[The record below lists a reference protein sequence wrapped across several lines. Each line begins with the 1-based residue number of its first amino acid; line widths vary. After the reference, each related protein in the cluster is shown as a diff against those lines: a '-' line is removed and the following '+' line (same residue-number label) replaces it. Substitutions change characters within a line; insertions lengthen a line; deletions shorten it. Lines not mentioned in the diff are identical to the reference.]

1 MRPYVTARRA
11 IVPLVTALA
20 SLACAA
26 ACNSAQGDPSDTTGG
41 GSKLR
46 IIVGFRVGGPYDL
59 HARILAKHLGSYLP
73 GHPDIIVENMP
84 GASGRMAVKHLATL
98 TKKDGLTI
106 GLLSH
111 TSAADLV
118 ESNLLG
124 DFDILGSPGPP
135 PQLVL
140 FSARSGITT
149 VDAWR
154 RAPKPPRFGSNG
166 PPTPPYVEPLIA
178 AAALGLPIQMVPG
191 YANSADVR
199 LAIEVGEVDAV
210 SVSLD
215 AYHTA
220 YRAADVRAVL
230 RFSAA
235 PIPGFDAPDA
245 MSIAP
250 DARARELLETGIY
263 MMAPMVR
270 FYVVP
275 RGTPAARVASL
286 REALEKTWVDP
297 RFLAD
302 ARAAGLSID
311 PVTAF
316 ALEQTVATL
325 AARPATLRD
334 LRSIL
339 QPH

>member
-1 MRPYVTARRA
+1 
-11 IVPLVTALA
+11 VTALA
-20 SLACAA
+20 VFACAA
-26 ACNSAQGDPSDTTGG
+26 ACNSTQSVASDTAFG
-41 GSKLR
+41 GSKVR
-46 IIVGFRVGGPYDL
+46 IIVGFRAGGPYDL
-59 HARILAKHLGSYLP
+59 HARVLARHLGRFLP
-73 GHPDIIVENMP
+73 EQPEIIIENMP
-84 GASGRMAVKHLATL
+84 GASGRMAVKHLATE
-98 TKKDGLTI
+98 TTADGLTI
-106 GLLSH
+106 GMLSQ
-111 TSAADLV
+111 TSAADLIG
-118 ESNLLG
+118 SNVLG
-124 DFDILGSPGPP
+124 DFEILGSPGPP
-135 PQLVL
+135 PQVVL
-140 FSARSGITT
+140 FSRRSGIAT

-154 RAPKPPRFGSNG
+154 HAPKPPRFGSNG

-199 LAIEVGEVDAV
+199 LAIDSGEVDAV
-210 SVSLD
+210 CVSLD

-220 YRAADVRAVL
+220 YQAADVRAVL

-235 PIPGFDAPDA
+235 PIPGLDAPDA
-245 MSIAP
+245 MSIAA

-275 RGTPAARVASL
+275 RGTPAARVALL

-297 RFLAD
+297 QFLAD
-302 ARAAGLSID
+302 AHAAGLTID
-311 PVTAF
+311 PVTAG

-325 AARPATLRD
+325 KARPATLSD

-339 QPH
+339 QSH

>member
-1 MRPYVTARRA
+1 MHSHVTDRRG
-11 IVPLVTALA
+11 IVPLVMALA
-20 SLACAA
+20 ALVCAA
-26 ACNSAQGDPSDTTGG
+26 ACNSSEGGASSTTFGE
-41 GSKLR
+41 SKLR
-46 IIVGFRVGGPYDL
+46 IVVGFRAGGPYDL
-59 HARILAKHLGSYLP
+59 HARVLAKHLGRHLP

-84 GASGRMAVKHLATL
+84 GASGRIAVKHLATM
-98 TKKDGLTI
+98 TKADGLTI

-111 TSAADLV
+111 TSASDLV
-118 ESNLLG
+118 ESNVLG
-124 DFDILGSPGPP
+124 DFAILGSPGPP
-135 PQLVL
+135 PQVVL
-140 FSARSGITT
+140 FSGRSGITT
-149 VDAWR
+149 VEAWR
-154 RAPKPPRFGSNG
+154 HAPRPPRFGSNG

-178 AAALGLPIQMVPG
+178 AAALGLPIQMVQG

-199 LAIEVGEVDAV
+199 LAIDGGEIDAV

-215 AYHTA
+215 AYHAA
-220 YRAADVRAVL
+220 YQAADVHPVL

-235 PIPGFDAPDA
+235 PIPELDAPDA
-245 MSIAP
+245 MSIAG
-250 DARARELLETGIY
+250 DAHARDLLETGIY

-275 RGTPAARVASL
+275 RGTPADRVAML

-297 RFLAD
+297 LFLTE
-302 ARAAGLSID
+302 ARAAGLTID
-311 PVTAF
+311 PVNAV

-325 AARPATLRD
+325 SARTAILGE